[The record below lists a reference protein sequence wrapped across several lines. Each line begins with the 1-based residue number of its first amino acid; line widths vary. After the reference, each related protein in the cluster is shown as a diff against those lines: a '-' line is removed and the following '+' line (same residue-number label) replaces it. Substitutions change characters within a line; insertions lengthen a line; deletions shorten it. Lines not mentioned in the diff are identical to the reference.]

1 MFLPFLLQQPR
12 STLADINRHLPGHV
26 HVDYS
31 LTDGQQLVRDV
42 AGRRRVMELMMRSS
56 DQVQA
61 SYLSQRFLFIILIF
75 LSHFFALFCL
85 IFVHHFCALSDSIEC
100 AMSCRSILSLFEDK

>member
-1 MFLPFLLQQPR
+1 
-12 STLADINRHLPGHV
+12 V

-56 DQVQA
+56 DQVKQ
-61 SYLSQRFLFIILIF
+61 SFEIF
-75 LSHFFALFCL
+75 AFDLQLRTFS
-85 IFVHHFCALSDSIEC
+85 S
-100 AMSCRSILSLFEDK
+100 SILSFFCT

>member
-1 MFLPFLLQQPR
+1 MFLPLLLQQPR

-61 SYLSQRFLFIILIF
+61 SYLSQRFLCIILILLFAHIFRSF
-75 LSHFFALFCL
+75 LLDFF
-85 IFVHHFCALSDSIEC
+85 
-100 AMSCRSILSLFEDK
+100 SCVT